1 MKKKVIALILGLLL
15 ITGCGAEDNVMKNV
29 TTKSTTTTTTTTTTE
44 PTTTTESTTT
54 KKSTTTTKKTTTTTK
69 STNSTTK
76 KTTTTTTAQVVN
88 KTYNK
93 VAEIK
98 GTKVDKGKTSKGF
111 SIYEIDGIT
120 YVDGYLIANKTYF
133 LPKDYYPLDTY
144 KSAKGKTQTCND
156 CINNTVWKA
165 WQDMKAAAKADGYKL
180 WIQSGYRAYVVQ
192 QSLYNRY
199 VNRDGQAK
207 ADTYSARP
215 GSSEHQTALC
225 FDINNPSSSFDNTKE
240 AKWID
245 KNAYKYG
252 FIVRYP
258 KGKMDITGYKYES
271 WHVRYVGTELAKK
284 LYNNGD
290 WITMEEYFGITSK
303 YQ

>member
-1 MKKKVIALILGLLL
+1 MKKKVITLLL
-15 ITGCGAEDNVMKNV
+15 ILFLVSGCNAEEKVMTT
-29 TTKSTTTTTTTTTTE
+29 TTKTSTTTTATTTTTTTE
-44 PTTTTESTTT
+44 PTTTTTKSTT
-54 KKSTTTTKKTTTTTK
+54 KKTTTSSTSTTKKTTTTTK
-69 STNSTTK
+69 ATELK
-76 KTTTTTTAQVVN
+76 DYA
-88 KTYNK
+88 K
-93 VAEIK
+93 VKEIS

-111 SIYEIDGIT
+111 SIYEINGIT
-120 YVDGYLIANKTYF
+120 YVDGYLIANKSYF
-133 LPKDYYPLDTY
+133 LPEDYYPLDTY

-180 WIQSGYRAYVVQ
+180 WIQSGYRSYTVQ
-192 QSLYNRY
+192 NSLYTRY

-271 WHVRYVGTELAKK
+271 WHVRYVGTELATK

-303 YQ
+303 YK